1 MTSSNTHDN
10 TAAPA
15 ATLGEQQ
22 RALLSAVDALLA
34 PLADLCLA
42 KGLTIQSL
50 EEHLRAAM
58 VQSALNAH
66 LGGNKTGQLSRLKRR
81 ASSSKPMRDPSA
93 SESAAGN
100 QDLNAPQINR
110 EDLNTRLTS
119 REDLS
124 ARLTSRVS
132 ASTGLS
138 RREVARLLAKKAQAD
153 SPVARPSSA
162 TEVFTRWA
170 TSPALRD
177 AAGQVLVLPRT
188 GPAPSFEQLAQSVTQ
203 DVHPRSLLDELCR
216 LGVARWNTDL
226 DTVQLERSAFV
237 PSGDWARMTAF
248 LGDNVGDHLRAA
260 TANVLGDGQQ
270 HLEQAIFADELS
282 TESLQKFRAVMGQQW
297 QALLQSLTPQLEQ
310 LIADDAREG
319 RSADQRLRVGL
330 YTWSQDMPP
339 IPDTGNHAN
348 NSLIKGD
355 F

>member
-1 MTSSNTHDN
+1 MTSPDN
-10 TAAPA
+10 LDTTATPA
-15 ATLGEQQ
+15 AALGEQQ
-22 RALLSAVDALLA
+22 QALLGAIDALLA

-42 KGLTIQSL
+42 KGVTIQSL

-58 VQSALNAH
+58 VQSALSAH
-66 LGGNKTGQLSRLKRR
+66 QGSAKSGQLSRLKRR
-81 ASSSKPMRDPSA
+81 VSTSKAMRGLDAKGGATDGP
-93 SESAAGN
+93 
-100 QDLNAPQINR
+100 DLNAPSISR
-110 EDLNTRLTS
+110 EDLNT
-119 REDLS
+119 
-124 ARLTSRVS
+124 RLTSRVS

-138 RREVARLLAKKAQAD
+138 RREVARLLAKKTQPD
-153 SPVARPSSA
+153 NVARPSSA

-170 TSPALRD
+170 TSPDLHN
-177 AAGQVLVLPRT
+177 AAGQVLALPRS

-216 LGVARWNTDL
+216 LGIARWDTAT
-226 DTVQLERSAFV
+226 DTVHLERSAFV
-237 PSGDWARMTAF
+237 PRGDWARMTAF

-282 TESLQKFRAVMGQQW
+282 AQSLKTFRAVMAQQW
-297 QALLQSLTPQLEQ
+297 QALLQSLTPQLEA

-330 YTWSQDMPP
+330 YTWSQDMQNTSRPGAP
-339 IPDTGNHAN
+339 LVAPSATKIQ
-348 NSLIKGD
+348 GD